1 MRVGKTKPINKIKI
15 SGKDVLDI
23 NLDQEWEITN
33 VDFDDCCPPSLIDA
47 LVVTFRK
54 TGKGL
59 AHKQNVEIVRE

>member
-1 MRVGKTKPINKIKI
+1 MKTKMPINKIKI

-23 NLDQEWEITN
+23 NLDQEWEIIN
-33 VDFDDCCPPSLIDA
+33 VDFDDCCPPSLIDT

-59 AHKQNVEIVRE
+59 DYKQEVEIVRE